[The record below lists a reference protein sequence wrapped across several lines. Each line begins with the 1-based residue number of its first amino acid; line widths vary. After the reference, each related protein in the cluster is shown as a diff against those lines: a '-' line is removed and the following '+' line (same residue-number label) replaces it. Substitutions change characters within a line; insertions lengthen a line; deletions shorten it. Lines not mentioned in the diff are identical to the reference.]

1 MNYSRRELMRGL
13 SLGAG
18 SALLTPLLRQLQLQ
32 ASGAQDA
39 FPSRFVFVVKSSG
52 IVPEGVTPPAFQ
64 GMEARPDLFNADLT
78 KVALPESMRAL
89 EPFKDQLSIVQGLS
103 GKMCRGGHSS
113 YFGMMAAYMTGG
125 EFDAGN
131 VVRATADAELARL
144 NPAPFNHVALAVKG
158 KALSKSYG
166 GTLYPGITSTG
177 PGKELPFQG
186 SPDLAYEQLFGSAV
200 SATTSGKTRFRL
212 QRNLFDFM
220 VKDLKKVRKQVP
232 SSERAKLD
240 AYLNSF
246 EELQVRHRRLSGMKS
261 QIKAHAP
268 ALTDKFTAEPEELRQ
283 EAHFDL
289 AAAALIAGLTNV
301 VTIRLDNINTTYTQ
315 LGIDKHNHGIG
326 HDEGT
331 RPQAEYRNV
340 IREHH
345 TGLLATL
352 AGKLKAVPEG
362 DGNLLDRTM
371 IVFLS
376 DSGDAHHGSCFQ
388 WPYVIVGG
396 CSGKLKLPGRYLR
409 YPEYGAKGCRTI
421 SDWWTTLL
429 NAHGNPVELF
439 GNEDLVLKQNGV
451 SHAGP
456 LTELLA

>member
-1 MNYSRRELMRGL
+1 MNYSRREIMRGL

-18 SALLTPLLRQLQLQ
+18 SALLSPLMRQVQLQ
-32 ASGAQDA
+32 ADGGADD

-52 IVPEGVTPPAFQ
+52 IVPEGVTPAAFK
-64 GMEARPDLFNADLT
+64 GADSSPDLFEGDLT
-78 KVALPESMRAL
+78 KVALPDSMRAL
-89 EPFKDQLSIVQGLS
+89 EPFKDQLSIIQGLS

-125 EFDAGN
+125 EFDAGA
-131 VVRATADAELARL
+131 VVRATADAELAKL

-158 KALSKSYG
+158 KALGKSYG
-166 GTLYPGITSTG
+166 GTLYPGITAVG

-186 SPDLAYEQLFGSAV
+186 SPDVAYEQLFGSAV
-200 SATTSGKTRFRL
+200 SATESGKKRFEL
-212 QRNLFDFM
+212 QENLFDFM
-220 VKDLKKVRKQVP
+220 VDDLKKVRREIP
-232 SSERAKLD
+232 ASERDKLD

-246 EELQVRHRRLSGMKS
+246 EELQVRHSRLSGMER
-261 QIKAHAP
+261 QIEEHAP
-268 ALTDKFTAEPEELRQ
+268 AFSDKFTAEPEELRQ

-301 VTIRLDNINTTYTQ
+301 VTIRLDNINTTYKQ

-331 RPQAEYRNV
+331 KTQAEYRDI

-345 TGLLATL
+345 TALLANL
-352 AGKLKAVPEG
+352 ARKLKAVPEG
-362 DGNLLDRTM
+362 DGSLLDRTM

-388 WPYVIVGG
+388 WPYVVLGG
-396 CSGKLKLPGRYLR
+396 CSRKLKLPGRYLR
-409 YPEYGAKGCRTI
+409 FPEYGKPGCRTI
-421 SDWWTTLL
+421 ADWWTTVL
-429 NAHGNPVELF
+429 NAHGNPVEFF

-451 SHAGP
+451 SHAGA

>member
-1 MNYSRRELMRGL
+1 MNYSRREIMRGL

-18 SALLTPLLRQLQLQ
+18 SALLSPLMRHVQLQ
-32 ASGAQDA
+32 ADGRGDL

-52 IVPEGVTPPAFQ
+52 IVPEGITPAAFK
-64 GMEARPDLFNADLT
+64 GAGASPHLVNADLT
-78 KVALPESMRAL
+78 QVALPESMGAL

-125 EFDAGN
+125 EFDAGT
-131 VVRATADAELARL
+131 VVRATADAELAKL

-158 KALSKSYG
+158 KALGKGYG
-166 GTLYPGITSTG
+166 GTMYPGITAVG

-186 SPDLAYEQLFGSAV
+186 SPDVAFEQLFGSAV
-200 SATTSGKTRFRL
+200 SATESGKKRFRL

-220 VKDLKKVRKQVP
+220 VDDLKKVRKEIP
-232 SSERAKLD
+232 SSERGKLD

-246 EELQVRHRRLSGMKS
+246 EELQVRHSRLSGMKR
-261 QIKAHAP
+261 QIKEHAP
-268 ALTDKFTAEPEELRQ
+268 EYSDKFTAEPEELRQ

-301 VTIRLDNINTTYTQ
+301 VTIRLDNINTTYKQ

-331 RPQAEYRNV
+331 RPQAEYRDI
-340 IREHH
+340 IRKHH
-345 TGLLATL
+345 SGLLANL
-352 AGKLKAVPEG
+352 AGKLRAVPEG
-362 DGNLLDRTM
+362 DGSLLDRTM

-388 WPYVIVGG
+388 WPYVVVGG
-396 CSGKLKLPGRYLR
+396 CSGRLRLPGRYLR
-409 YPEYGAKGCRTI
+409 FPEYGQPGCRTI
-421 SDWWTTLL
+421 ADWWTTVL
-429 NAHGNPVELF
+429 NAHGNPVEFF

>member
-1 MNYSRRELMRGL
+1 MNYSRRDIMKGL

-18 SALLTPLLRQLQLQ
+18 SALLSPLLQQIQRQADGELRTL
-32 ASGAQDA
+32 
-39 FPSRFVFVVKSSG
+39 PSRFVFVVKSSG
-52 IVPEGVTPPAFQ
+52 IVPEGITPTAFQ
-64 GMEARPDLFNADLT
+64 GKEITPGLFDEDLT
-78 KVALPESMRAL
+78 KVALPPSMRAL
-89 EPFKDQLSIVQGLS
+89 EPFKDQLAIVQGLS

-158 KALSKSYG
+158 KALGKSYG
-166 GTLYPGITSTG
+166 GTLYPGITAVG

-186 SPDLAYEQLFGSAV
+186 SPDIAYEQLFGSAV
-200 SATTSGKTRFRL
+200 SATKSGAKRFQL
-212 QRNLFDFM
+212 QKNLFDFM
-220 VKDLKKVRKQVP
+220 VDDLKKVRRAIP
-232 SSERAKLD
+232 SSERDKMD

-246 EELQVRHRRLSGMKS
+246 EELQVRHSRLSGMKA
-261 QIKAHAP
+261 QIKNNAP
-268 ALTDKFTAEPEELRQ
+268 AFSDKFTAVPEEIRQ

-326 HDEGT
+326 HNEGT
-331 RPQAEYRNV
+331 KTQAEYRDI
-340 IREHH
+340 IRTHH
-345 TGLLATL
+345 TELLATL
-352 AGKLKAVPEG
+352 AQKLKAVPEG

-376 DSGDAHHGSCFQ
+376 DSGDAHHGSCFE
-388 WPYVIVGG
+388 WPYLILGG

-409 YPEYGAKGCRTI
+409 YPKYGTKGCRTI
-421 SDWWTTLL
+421 ADWWTTVL
-429 NAHGNPVELF
+429 NAHGNPVEFF

-451 SHAGP
+451 SHAGA
-456 LTELLA
+456 LTELLG